1 MNMPVSTLGIFGVL
15 NIHNESKVVQKFP
28 FTSNLDHSPAEGHT
42 FIKSG
47 ALSIFLARGFL
58 IHSFSAI
65 EQIRPPI

>member
-1 MNMPVSTLGIFGVL
+1 MNMPVSTPGIFGVQS
-15 NIHNESKVVQKFP
+15 IRNESKVVQKFP
-28 FTSNLDHSPAEGHT
+28 FTYNVVHSPAEGHA

-47 ALSIFLARGFL
+47 ALSTFLARDFL